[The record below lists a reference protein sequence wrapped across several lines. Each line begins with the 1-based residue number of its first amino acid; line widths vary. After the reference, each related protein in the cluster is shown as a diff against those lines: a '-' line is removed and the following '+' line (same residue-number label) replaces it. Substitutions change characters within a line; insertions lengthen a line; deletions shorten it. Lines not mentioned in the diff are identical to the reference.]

1 MSSGVTIEDVY
12 HEIQLIKKTMVRRQD
27 LKSHIDT
34 VEIMSNQETRHI
46 LKKSDADI
54 IHGRIR
60 EISSVD
66 DLLHKS

>member
-27 LKSHIDT
+27 LESLIDT
-34 VEIMSNQETRHI
+34 VEIMSNQETMDI

-54 IHGRIR
+54 IHGRTR

-66 DLLHKS
+66 DLMQEI